1 MRETYQEFEARQVA
15 LLVVS
20 STDLE
25 MTSFVAETLRAPF
38 PVLSDPEWSVFSQYG
53 MGSAMGVP
61 LPGSFIIDAEGRIRW
76 NWVAPLSV
84 VFTPPRPEELLT
96 LLDTML

>member
-1 MRETYQEFEARQVA
+1 LREANHEFETRQVP

-20 STDLE
+20 STELE

-38 PVLSDPEWSVFSQYG
+38 PVLSDPEWSVFYRYG

-61 LPGSFIIDAEGRIRW
+61 LPGSFVLDAVGIIRW
-76 NWVAPLSV
+76 SWVAPLSA
-84 VFTPPRPEELLT
+84 VFTPPRPEELLAVVDE
-96 LLDTML
+96 LL

>member
-1 MRETYQEFEARQVA
+1 MRDEFHGFTQRGAA

-25 MTSFVAETLRAPF
+25 MTSYVAEALNAPY
-38 PVLSDPEWSVFSQYG
+38 PVLSDPEWSVFHRYG

-61 LPGSFIIDAEGRIRW
+61 LPGTFVIDRAGIIRYAW
-76 NWVAPLSV
+76 HAPLSV
-84 VFTPPRPEELLT
+84 AFTPPSPNKLFEV
-96 LLDTML
+96 LDGL